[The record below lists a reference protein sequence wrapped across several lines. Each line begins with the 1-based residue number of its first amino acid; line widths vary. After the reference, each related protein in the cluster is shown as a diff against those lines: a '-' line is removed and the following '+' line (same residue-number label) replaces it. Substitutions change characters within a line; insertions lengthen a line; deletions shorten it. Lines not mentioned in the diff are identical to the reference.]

1 MNFYSKKFLF
11 ICLMVMCFIIV
22 FFVGKNN
29 ENNKPH
35 FKEVEVNDI
44 SNKFERINYIGK
56 NEKIRKVVLKNA
68 GDQAYY
74 GGKLYFVIEE
84 DVIENDFFQKAGI
97 YYFDIEAK
105 KTSLIFEFASG
116 VRVNELA
123 VNQDSLFFR
132 KYMDGKWSTCRYIFN
147 KNKEIL
153 FENKTGSNTTS
164 LPTLSSSND
173 HIAWFEAREE
183 SENTNVSIVTFNLNN
198 NEIKTLNNNVYIEN
212 PYVRANIRE
221 DVLSYLIINNKN
233 YTLTDI
239 LNNPNKTKGLL
250 EIEVFDLKE
259 QNRIIIPLPEIKS
272 EIIGSVISNR
282 QFSVLYSWQKK
293 EVYIFNHV
301 EKKWKY
307 LNLKNDIFSLD
318 LYKHLLIITD
328 NKTGG
333 IFSYN
338 LKNFQ
343 VMRLT
348 SDLPNQSYFLSKV
361 TLDGKLISRF
371 NGLNA
376 TSIII
381 DLEEIL

>member
-1 MNFYSKKFLF
+1 M
-11 ICLMVMCFIIV
+11 
-22 FFVGKNN
+22 
-29 ENNKPH
+29 
-35 FKEVEVNDI
+35 
-44 SNKFERINYIGK
+44 
-56 NEKIRKVVLKNA
+56 
-68 GDQAYY
+68 
-74 GGKLYFVIEE
+74 
-84 DVIENDFFQKAGI
+84 
-97 YYFDIEAK
+97 
-105 KTSLIFEFASG
+105 
-116 VRVNELA
+116 
-123 VNQDSLFFR
+123 
-132 KYMDGKWSTCRYIFN
+132 
-147 KNKEIL
+147 
-153 FENKTGSNTTS
+153 
-164 LPTLSSSND
+164 PTLSSSND